1 MKFMMKFKALFA
13 FIMVLGLVLPV
24 AAVNADEVNSTE
36 ERLNYLALGDSLA
49 AGMNDQGAIAKG
61 YADYFAIGLQE
72 AGELNYNKG
81 FAVPGYKTTNILE
94 DLKSNV
100 QKRIYNL
107 EGEQEVTVDLN
118 TAVKEADV
126 ITISVGAND
135 VLAYIKKDPQTGQ
148 FKFDLQEV
156 AAGIKSVGQNY
167 HAILSALKQINP
179 EVEIFV
185 MGYYNP
191 YPTLEAYTQQF
202 TLLVNELDKAVG
214 QVTEANGGH
223 FVKVVEEIAADYK
236 THVPNPA
243 NIHLSDA
250 GYQVVGNKFLESF
263 ATLADEE
270 EATEEP
276 IEGPVFTD
284 LAGHWSAEYV
294 KAAVEYGVISGFE
307 DGTFKPNQAV
317 NRIQIVSIIGRSL
330 EVPGQAVEVPFV
342 DISNYSEKIQAEVA
356 KVAGLGIVVGE
367 KGYFKP
373 EDKVTRAQLAV
384 MISRAYTATTGETYV
399 PKQVAPF
406 KDIAGYNEETQNAIT
421 LLYDLGIVQ
430 GTGNGAFSPSS
441 DVTRAQAAKIIL
453 GFLTLPTE
461 QELVVN

>member
-1 MKFMMKFKALFA
+1 MKFIMKFKALFA

-61 YADYFAIGLQE
+61 YADYFAMGLQE
-72 AGELNYNKG
+72 AGAVNYNKG

-100 QKRIYNL
+100 QKPISNL
-107 EGEQEVTVDLN
+107 EGVQEQTVDLQ

-135 VLAYIKKDPQTGQ
+135 VLAYIKKDEQTGQ
-148 FKFDLQEV
+148 FQFDLQEV
-156 AAGIKSVGQNY
+156 SVGIKAVSENY
-167 HAILSALKQINP
+167 HMILSGLKQINP
-179 EVEIFV
+179 EAEIFV

-202 TLLVNELDKAVG
+202 SLLVSELDKAVQ

-250 GYQVVGNKFLESF
+250 GYQVVGNKFLQSF

-270 EATEEP
+270 EATVESVEE
-276 IEGPVFTD
+276 PVFTD
-284 LAGHWSAEYV
+284 LAGHWSADYV
-294 KAAVEYGVISGFE
+294 KSAVEYGVISGFE

-317 NRIQIVSIIGRSL
+317 NRIEIVSMIGRSL
-330 EVPGQAVEVPFV
+330 EVSGQAVEVLFV
-342 DISNYSEKIQAEVA
+342 DISTYPEEIQAEVA
-356 KVAGLGIVVGE
+356 KVAGLGIVAGE

-384 MISRAYTATTGETYV
+384 MIARAYAVKTGEAYI

-406 KDIAGYNEETQNAIT
+406 KDIVDYNEETQTAIT
-421 LLYDLGIVQ
+421 LLYDLGMVQ

-441 DVTRAQAAKIIL
+441 EVTRAQAAKIIL

-461 QELVVN
+461 QELVN